1 LAEKRNID
9 LPSFY
14 FASDVAFNQHA
25 SPYQSGAWQGT
36 EQQLQ
41 QKAFPFLYPPPN
53 LLLFLSFS
61 WFSYEC
67 VKTAALL
74 ALVHMLRGWISLYVA
89 IPVGIAVGMIAWPL
103 GFLFRLEGGGIMTLL
118 VPIKFYGTVV
128 LWLYFLSRLWQTKP
142 AERALK
148 TVRG

>member
-1 LAEKRNID
+1 MAEKRNID
-9 LPSFY
+9 LPSF
-14 FASDVAFNQHA
+14 
-25 SPYQSGAWQGT
+25 
-36 EQQLQ
+36 
-41 QKAFPFLYPPPN
+41 LYPPPS
-53 LLLFLSFS
+53 LLLFLPFS
-61 WFSYEC
+61 WFSYEW
-67 VKTAALL
+67 VKTAAQL
-74 ALVHMLRGWISLYVA
+74 ALVHMFRGWMSLCVA

-118 VPIKFYGTVV
+118 VSMKFYGTVV